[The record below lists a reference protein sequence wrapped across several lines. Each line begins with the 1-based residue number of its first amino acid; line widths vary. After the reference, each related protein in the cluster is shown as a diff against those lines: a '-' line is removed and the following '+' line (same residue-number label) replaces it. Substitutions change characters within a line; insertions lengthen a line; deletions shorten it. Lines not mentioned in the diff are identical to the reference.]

1 MTQEERWNKRYDEV
15 VTYMN
20 RYHRNPSKHRIE
32 DHLMLNWMK
41 HQRKLMNR
49 GDLSP
54 DRVERF
60 RALMAKG
67 ERYKRENQWVEIDAD
82 VIIEDALRG
91 YQQKVLERLNEMWQ
105 ENRSVMVQMPTGT
118 GKTHLMAAAI
128 KQFLDKTVDEGVLV
142 VAHRRE
148 LIEQIS
154 EKLKE
159 YEILHKVIEKDSTGI
174 TGKTRVAVT
183 SIQKLSRPMSD
194 GRSKMEDVP
203 FSPSLVVVD
212 EAHHALARTYKMLWD
227 WWPKAKFLGLTA
239 TPCRLSGEPF
249 TDLFDALLQSWPMK
263 RFIREGWLSDM
274 DYVSVKSNSISVQKV
289 ASLDKR
295 GTDGDFQTKQV
306 ANVMDR
312 PESIAHLYKSY
323 KQFAD
328 GKRGIVY
335 AINRLHGQHIMEYY
349 RGQGVSCAWLEAQ
362 TPAKERKQTV
372 EDYRNGLIDVCVS
385 CDILGEGVD
394 FPAVEFI
401 QLARPTLSLSKY
413 LQQIGRGM
421 RKYQGKDIVTILD
434 QVGLYLIF
442 GLPTSDWDWAAMF
455 RGEKKGKGVLPKIKG
470 GWTWSEQEDKLL
482 VNEDMFRI
490 DMDADLQSASVEGT
504 DRGVTDGN
512 VNVYSLDE
520 WYDEQDYGRLTVFR
534 KNAAYGIRRDGEVV
548 CEPRYVDVRKSY
560 LGEAYPLMALLPRA
574 ETGNG
579 QTWTVIDSDGN
590 DLNARMEGE
599 IISEKDGLIEYRRA
613 EWGRFVTSYWD
624 ARHNLYYMNA
634 GMKTMG
640 GLPFIYS
647 QQDGL
652 YWMRGDE
659 ATRRCYERPR
669 VLYNDNV
676 TIVDNDLYVKGDELK
691 RYDIVGYCDNVILV
705 RAEYG
710 SGLLQVWN
718 DGTEGERTEKAPK
731 GMSNIPN
738 LRLLNL
744 HKFGKW
750 ENGTSAGSPRDYQK
764 KTLEAIDRAM
774 CRNNRIVVQMPTG
787 MGKNYIAMREL
798 LDNCKKRKISHD
810 TYYIPDVLT
819 VVHRR
824 EWVATT
830 AERIRQHD
838 ISLKEY
844 KPGWFGLE
852 HIYVISADQTEEFIK
867 RHEAF
872 DPEYI
877 IIDEAHLVTQ
887 KTYAAI
893 GKKWPNA
900 KVLGLTAT
908 PCGADG
914 QALKGFFTK
923 MLQPPDL
930 KYFIDRGLLKE
941 VVTKEVP
948 CQPTNVKGLYAAC
961 QKLAQGK
968 QGVVFADSTDL
979 AQKIAACY
987 TEQGVSSSV
996 SGFDMEAQQRERI
1009 LDDYRMGKI
1018 RVLVT
1023 TDYFSQGG
1031 RCPFADFIQLARTT
1045 DSLTEY
1051 LHQVEC
1057 GMKAEETA
1065 DDDAGGKSG
1074 ASQKILVIDH
1084 VGLIRKFGK
1093 PTEKRD
1099 WERLFAEGTKP
1110 EGETAM
1116 LRRKKNAD
1124 KTKRARVS
1132 KRVEPTKALPALTKW
1147 QRRMERLREDM
1158 SVGQPSAGKV
1168 Q

>member
-1 MTQEERWNKRYDEV
+1 M
-15 VTYMN
+15 TYMN
-20 RYHRNPSKHRIE
+20 RFHRN
-32 DHLMLNWMK
+32 
-41 HQRKLMNR
+41 
-49 GDLSP
+49 
-54 DRVERF
+54 
-60 RALMAKG
+60 
-67 ERYKRENQWVEIDAD
+67 
-82 VIIEDALRG
+82 VIKEDALRD

-118 GKTHLMAAAI
+118 GKTHLMAEVIRRKMAEVRRKKSDGI
-128 KQFLDKTVDEGVLV
+128 LI

-148 LIEQIS
+148 LIEQIKATL
-154 EKLKE
+154 EV
-159 YEILHKVIEKDSTGI
+159 YGI
-174 TGKTRVAVT
+174 GQDRVVVE
-183 SIQKLSRPMSD
+183 SIQKLSRLMSD

-203 FSPSLVVVD
+203 FSPSLVIID
-212 EAHHALARTYKMLWD
+212 EAHHALARTYKMLWE
-227 WWPKAKFLGLTA
+227 WWPEARFLGLTA

-274 DYVSVKSNSISVQKV
+274 DYVSVKSNSISVRKV

-312 PESIAHLYKSY
+312 PESIAHLYESY
-323 KQFAD
+323 RQFAD
-328 GKRGIVY
+328 GKKGIVY

-349 RGQGVSCAWLEAQ
+349 RRQGVSCAWLEAQ

-421 RKYQGKDIVTILD
+421 RKYQGKDKVTILD

-455 RGEKKGKGVLPKIKG
+455 RGEKKGKGIPPKARG
-470 GWTWSEQEDKLL
+470 GKTWDEREDKLL
-482 VNEDMFRI
+482 VNEEMVRI
-490 DMDADLQSASVEGT
+490 DMDADLQFVPTEEP
-504 DRGVTDGN
+504 DRGVADA
-512 VNVYSLDE
+512 NVYVYTLGE
-520 WYDEQDYGRLTVFR
+520 LYDEENYGRLTVFR
-534 KNAAYGIRRDGEVV
+534 RNAAYGIRRDGEVI
-548 CEPRYVDVRKSY
+548 CEPRYVDVRKFY
-560 LGEAYPLMALLPRA
+560 LSESYPLKALLPRK

-590 DLNARMEGE
+590 DLDARMEGE
-599 IISEKDGLIEYRRA
+599 VISERDGLIEYRCA
-613 EWGRFVTSYWD
+613 KWGRFETNYWD
-624 ARHNLYYMNA
+624 ARYHLYYMNA
-634 GMKTMG
+634 SMKSMG

-669 VLYNDNV
+669 VLYNDDV
-676 TIVDNDLYVKGDELK
+676 TIVESDLYVKGDELK

-705 RAEYG
+705 QTEDEA
-710 SGLLQVWN
+710 GLLQIGN
-718 DGTEGERTEKAPK
+718 DGKEGERIEKAPK
-731 GMSNIPN
+731 GMSGIPN

-744 HKFGKW
+744 HKYGKW
-750 ENGTSAGSPRDYQK
+750 AGNSPRDYQK
-764 KTLEAIDRAM
+764 RMLEAIDKAL

-787 MGKNYIAMREL
+787 LGKNYIAMKEL
-798 LDNCKKRKISHD
+798 LENYKTRQISRD
-810 TYYIPDVLT
+810 TYYMSNILIVA
-819 VVHRR
+819 HRR
-824 EWVATT
+824 EWIATI
-830 AERIRQHD
+830 AERLGQHD
-838 ISLKEY
+838 IILKEY
-844 KPGWFGLE
+844 KSGWFGLE
-852 HIYVISADQTEEFIK
+852 HIYVISADMAEGFIK

-872 DPEYI
+872 EPQYI

-887 KTYAAI
+887 KTYVAI
-893 GKKWPNA
+893 RKKWPSA

-914 QALKGFFTK
+914 QALKAFYSKVLPT
-923 MLQPPDL
+923 PDL
-930 KYFIDRGLLKE
+930 QYFIDRGLMKA
-941 VVTKEVP
+941 VVTKVEP
-948 CQPTNVKGLYAAC
+948 CQPANVKGLYAAY
-961 QKLAQGK
+961 QKLALGK
-968 QGVVFADSTDL
+968 QGIVFADSVAL

-987 TEQGVSSSV
+987 TEQGVSSCV
-996 SGFDMEAQQRERI
+996 IGFNMETQQLER
-1009 LDDYRMGKI
+1009 LLVDYRVGKI

-1023 TDYFSQGG
+1023 TDYFSQSG
-1031 RCPFADFIQLARTT
+1031 RCPFADFIQLARTS

-1065 DDDAGGKSG
+1065 DDDAEGKNG
-1074 ASQKILVIDH
+1074 VRQKILVIDH

-1099 WERLFAEGTKP
+1099 WERLFAEGTKQ
-1110 EGETAM
+1110 EKETPM

-1124 KTKRARVS
+1124 KTN
-1132 KRVEPTKALPALTKW
+1132 RVEPAKPLPVLTKW
-1147 QRRMERLREDM
+1147 QQRMERLRGDL
-1158 SVGQPSAGKV
+1158 SVGQPPTGKV
-1168 Q
+1168 